1 MAAETPAKTIV
12 PSKLFT
18 SGRENRFAGT
28 FTKSKTF
35 IKPRR
40 LSINKPLQV
49 SGSEENN
56 PYISDQLQSIN
67 QNIIEIGSNI
77 NNFAA
82 GLEKQLKFDQR
93 AEQVQRLSK
102 KRKEEDQERREQ
114 EKGLERDPKI
124 RPKLKKVQNQVG
136 KSLANPLEKLKQV
149 FLLLLG
155 GWITDKVLKL
165 FENDGKTAKEKWD
178 QYGKDLAVGITAA
191 LGAFAIM
198 SGGLLGAIGTIG
210 VLGLKIGAFLL
221 IKPFEIFFKLT
232 WSATKALAKSAWNTA
247 KKLWEKPPSK
257 PDPKAKPKPGGGVA
271 GGGAAA
277 GAGAGTSSG
286 NVRGNQMA
294 NRGGRTLAG
303 RDNLGTFNREVAN
316 KPTAP
321 KPKKGFFSFLNKFN
335 PINFIKQKLASLQTG
350 TLFGKGAGVQKF
362 LYKNLVQPFKSG
374 ALSKIP
380 AVKAAGDV
388 VENGSKFFSKANLK
402 NLGKDFLKRLR
413 GGAILS
419 TVFGLFDIAARAQG
433 RSPAQAIIPSL
444 VKIAMGASAG
454 ALGSLV
460 PIPGLNIL
468 TSIGAGFLGD
478 WLGQKVVDWA
488 DANWD
493 PSWDS
498 GIFKGFNEAILG
510 LQESIPALQGLF
522 PYKGTPGTEGDTP
535 TASKSTIREDLV
547 SGAMNAGAAMRD
559 VVTGEK
565 SISDVMPSF
574 EMPEINFPPVPD
586 IGGMLNQAAMP
597 KEEDV
602 GNITV
607 IPGVMRDDGST
618 GVGMMN
624 NFVPNISPVDPGNQT
639 LMLSKHFYGLAI

>member
-82 GLEKQLKFDQR
+82 GLEKQIKFDQKV
-93 AEQVQRLSK
+93 EQKQRLRRK
-102 KRKEEDQERREQ
+102 KQEEDQERREQ

-136 KSLANPLEKLKQV
+136 KALANPLEKLKQV

-198 SGGLLGAIGTIG
+198 SGGLLGVIGTVGALAI
-210 VLGLKIGAFLL
+210 KIGGFLL
-221 IKPFEIFFKLT
+221 FKPFQKLFSFAINLAGDIVKFGYNKIKGLFSKPPKP
-232 WSATKALAKSAWNTA
+232 SATR
-247 KKLWEKPPSK
+247 
-257 PDPKAKPKPGGGVA
+257 PGTGGA
-271 GGGAAA
+271 GAAA
-277 GAGAGTSSG
+277 GAGASAAAGSG

-388 VENGSKFFSKANLK
+388 VESGSKFFSKANLR

-433 RSPAQAIIPSL
+433 RSPAQAILPSL

-498 GIFKGFNEAILG
+498 GIFKGFNEGILG

-535 TASKSTIREDLV
+535 TASKSTIREDIV

-565 SISDVMPSF
+565 SISDVVPSF

-624 NFVPNISPVDPGNQT
+624 NFVPNISPIDPGNQT